1 MQLVACLAVL
11 VLCVAEAVE
20 NCPDV
25 CKCTKQTSPERSE
38 VNCHKKG
45 MRKFP
50 SKLPPDSWIL
60 KMGENRIVDLP
71 PNVLKPIP
79 KIESI
84 NLERNVIKSIHPQA
98 FSGARRLML
107 LNLYGNQINKLP
119 LKGFQ
124 DLLNL
129 RFLMLGQNQISSV
142 KPDMF
147 TGMRNLSDLDLPL
160 NSLTALPSNAFKP
173 LIALK
178 VLDLALNRIQRIST
192 KGFVGLTELLFL
204 NLDNN
209 SLKSI
214 PAGAFKPLA
223 SLEMLVL
230 DNNLLS
236 TLTSATLEGLSNLQE
251 LYLRNNELER
261 LPQDLF
267 RHTPKLSQLALSGN
281 RLKTVDGSMFTQ
293 LSDRQSYNAPIFIS
307 ISNHFWRMVMSSW
320 KTGARRLMLLNLY
333 GNQINKLPLKG
344 FQDLLNLRFLMLG
357 QNQISS
363 VKPDMFTG
371 LKEVYLHD
379 NPWTCDCNINNLVR
393 WMSQTKA
400 NLSPLES
407 LRCVAPAGYRDK
419 ALNSLK
425 DQNLRC
431 RA

>member
-192 KGFVGLTELLFL
+192 KGF
-204 NLDNN
+204 
-209 SLKSI
+209 
-214 PAGAFKPLA
+214 PLA
-223 SLEMLVL
+223 SLEML
-230 DNNLLS
+230 
-236 TLTSATLEGLSNLQE
+236 
-251 LYLRNNELER
+251 
-261 LPQDLF
+261 
-267 RHTPKLSQLALSGN
+267 LSQLALSGN

-293 LSDRQSYNAPIFIS
+293 LSGKRLTCLQLY
-307 ISNHFWRMVMSSW
+307 WRDATPFFHQ
-320 KTGARRLMLLNLY
+320 KFHNLVFVD
-333 GNQINKLPLKG
+333 GGGKC
-344 FQDLLNLRFLMLG
+344 
-357 QNQISS
+357 S
-363 VKPDMFTG
+363 

-419 ALNSLK
+419 SLNSLK